1 MNIETP
7 GPASQTEYVTVE
19 PTDAPQ
25 LFLATPWPR
34 FWARL
39 LDVYL
44 LSMPAAFL
52 LGIVFP
58 TFFIPAADGSPPNP
72 FLIAMVVLPLVM
84 IMDAVVAS
92 FFGTTAGKALAG
104 LQVRRIDG
112 KKMSVETS
120 LKRSA
125 LVYVKG
131 LALGLPVICLFT
143 YKNGFDAVKDGGLC
157 SWDQDTLTRV
167 YSKSNN
173 SVRTV
178 FVAIAAI
185 LMLMILQ
192 AIDKMSG

>member
-1 MNIETP
+1 MGEI
-7 GPASQTEYVTVE
+7 VRR
-19 PTDAPQ
+19 
-25 LFLATPWPR
+25 LFTIH
-34 FWARL
+34 ARCIFFRRCF
-39 LDVYL
+39 YN
-44 LSMPAAFL
+44 
-52 LGIVFP
+52 VFV
-58 TFFIPAADGSPPNP
+58 PAADGSPPNP

-143 YKNGFDAVKDGGLC
+143 YKKGFDAV
-157 SWDQDTLTRV
+157 
-167 YSKSNN
+167 
-173 SVRTV
+173 
-178 FVAIAAI
+178 
-185 LMLMILQ
+185 
-192 AIDKMSG
+192 